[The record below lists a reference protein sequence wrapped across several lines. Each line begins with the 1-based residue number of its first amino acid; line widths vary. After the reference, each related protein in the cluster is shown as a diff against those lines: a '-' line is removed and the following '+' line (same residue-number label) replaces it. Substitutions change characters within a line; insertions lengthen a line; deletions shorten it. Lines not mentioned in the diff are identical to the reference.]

1 MRALLKFTENFSPL
15 RYKDDNVR
23 LLQVY

>member
-23 LLQVY
+23 LQVY